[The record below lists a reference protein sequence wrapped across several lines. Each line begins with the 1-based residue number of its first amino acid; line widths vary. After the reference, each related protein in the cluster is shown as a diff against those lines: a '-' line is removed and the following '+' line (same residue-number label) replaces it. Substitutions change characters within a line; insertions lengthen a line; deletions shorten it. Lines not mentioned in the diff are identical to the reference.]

1 MKRIASLLFVL
12 ATVVTLAGAAEFGPR
27 RGRPGGPIRS
37 VAEPTAL
44 VLLGAGLVSLG
55 FYAKKKLGK
64 KP

>member
-12 ATVVTLAGAAEFGPR
+12 AAVASLAGAAELGPR

-37 VAEPTAL
+37 VAEPAGI